1 MITIEQKLSRAI
13 ASRRNYKFLLKVL
26 SYEIKKCDEKAIQDY
41 LDKMIKTTKINVHK
55 LDREIPELRS
65 LISALKGKV

>member
-26 SYEIKKCDEKAIQDY
+26 SFEIKKCGNKTVQDY
-41 LDKMIKTTKINVHK
+41 LNTMIKNTKINVHN

-65 LISALKGKV
+65 LIAALKEK